1 MDTCRLKL
9 QWICTYSP
17 EKTISAGPGLK
28 YHSSCLAAFAAKDVN
43 SVDESLRDSY
53 SRWESI
59 FEGAVVDQGEM
70 GVQVAEWCVGGV
82 GTGVNIASGLGR
94 APVPFRPH
102 RKTSLLKR
110 LDRELMTSV
119 DYAA

>member
-1 MDTCRLKL
+1 MVC
-9 QWICTYSP
+9 
-17 EKTISAGPGLK
+17 
-28 YHSSCLAAFAAKDVN
+28 
-43 SVDESLRDSY
+43 
-53 SRWESI
+53 
-59 FEGAVVDQGEM
+59 
-70 GVQVAEWCVGGV
+70 GGV
-82 GTGVNIASGLGR
+82 GTGVNIASGLGW